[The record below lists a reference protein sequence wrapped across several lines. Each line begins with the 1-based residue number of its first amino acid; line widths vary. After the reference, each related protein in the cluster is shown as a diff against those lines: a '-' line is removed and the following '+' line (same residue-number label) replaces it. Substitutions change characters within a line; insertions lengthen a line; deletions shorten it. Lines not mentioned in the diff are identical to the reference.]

1 MIDFTLPTTSKW
13 VNTKDL
19 HPKFKYRLNQFFHD
33 PRIRGRV
40 AIVSGARSFASQERL
55 YKKWLAYKNGTGPKA
70 NLAASPYYKR
80 SNGFQ
85 GSLHQVQTACGLGG
99 TAVAVDLRIIK
110 KKEISEAEVDR
121 IMNQYGMQAPLKNK
135 GEWWHF
141 VPGEVKGKDFVW
153 FDADYVKGDEDMDAK
168 KMVKDENPLKV
179 WAKLVA
185 EARKHVLRRGSRGVH
200 VEILQRY
207 LEDNGFATGKN
218 RKQHR
223 RDNSCDGIFGN
234 MTRRAV
240 IRFQENQNVLG
251 NNMKVDGIVGPK
263 TWSALVD

>member
-1 MIDFTLPTTSKW
+1 MTEYTLPTTSKW

-19 HPKFKYRLNQFFHD
+19 HPKFQYRLNQFFHD

-40 AIVSGARSFASQERL
+40 AIVSGARTRAAQQKL
-55 YKKWLAYKNGTGPKA
+55 YDKWVKYRNGAGPKSA
-70 NLAASPYYKR
+70 LAANPAR
-80 SNGFQ
+80 RLANGFE
-85 GSLHQVQTACGLGG
+85 GSYHQTQTACGLGG

-110 KKEISEAEVDR
+110 PKEISEAEVTR
-121 IMNQYGMQAPLKNK
+121 IMAQYGARPTVPS
-135 GEWWHF
+135 EWWHF
-141 VPGEVKGKDFVW
+141 CPGLVKGKDFVW
-153 FDADYVKGDEDMDAK
+153 FEAPYVNGDEEMDAK
-168 KMVKDENPLKV
+168 KMVKAENPLKV

-185 EARKHVLRRGSRGVH
+185 EARKHVLRRGSRGIH

-240 IRFQENQNVLG
+240 IQFQQNENALG

>member
-1 MIDFTLPTTSKW
+1 MTIQLPTTSKW

-19 HPKFKYRLNQFFHD
+19 HPKFKYRLNQFFLD

-55 YKKWLAYKNGTGPKA
+55 YKKWMAYKNGTGPKA

-85 GSLHQVQTACGLGG
+85 GSLHQTQTACGLGG

-121 IMNQYGMQAPLKNK
+121 IMNQYGMKAPLKPV
-135 GEWWHF
+135 EWWHF

-168 KMVKDENPLKV
+168 KMVKAENPLKV
-179 WAKLVA
+179 WAKAVA
-185 EARKHVLRRGSRGVH
+185 EARKHVLRQGSRGVH
-200 VEILQRY
+200 VEVLQTY
-207 LEDNGFATGKN
+207 LEKQGFLTGKK
-218 RKQHR
+218 RKASK
-223 RDNSCDGIFGN
+223 RDSSVDGVFGPQ
-234 MTRRAV
+234 TRRAV
-240 IRFQENQNVLG
+240 IAFQTNECALG
-251 NNMKVDGIVGPK
+251 NKIKIDAIFGPVS
-263 TWSALVD
+263 WSALVD

>member
-1 MIDFTLPTTSKW
+1 MTIQLPTTSKW

-19 HPKFKYRLNQFFHD
+19 HPKFQYRLNQFFLD
-33 PRIRGRV
+33 SRIRGRV
-40 AIVSGARSFASQERL
+40 VIVSGARSFASQEKLFRK
-55 YKKWLAYKNGTGPKA
+55 YMAYKNGTGPRA

-121 IMNQYGMQAPLKNK
+121 IMNQYGMQAPLKPV
-135 GEWWHF
+135 EWWHF

-153 FDADYVKGDEDMDAK
+153 FEASYVKGDEDMDAK
-168 KMVKDENPLKV
+168 KMVKAENPLKV
-179 WAKLVA
+179 WARLVA
-185 EARKHVLRRGSRGVH
+185 EARKHVLRMGSRGVH

-223 RDNSCDGIFGN
+223 RDNSCDGIYGRQ
-234 MTRRAV
+234 TRRAV
-240 IRFQENQNVLG
+240 MQHQQNQQTLG
-251 NNMKVDGIVGPK
+251 NDMKVDGIAGPRV
-263 TWSALVD
+263 WSSLVD